1 MWLSECNSGYYKAK
15 GTCVLCPKN
24 TIKKKPGNNEDCLTD
39 HPCNG
44 LTRVPNEG
52 HTACGNLFVYSHNK
66 GF

>member
-1 MWLSECNSGYYKAK
+1 M
-15 GTCVLCPKN
+15 LCPEN

-44 LTRVPNEG
+44 LTRVPNGG
-52 HTACGNLFVYSHNK
+52 HTACGNLFVYNHNE